1 MKKKVI
7 ICMTSMYLGGAE
19 RSLIGLLEAFD
30 YEKYDVSLFLYD
42 QSGELMGDVPDT
54 VHLLPEIK
62 EYKAERKQGECI

>member
-30 YEKYDVSLFLYD
+30 YEKYKANGFKLDHL
-42 QSGELMGDVPDT
+42 GDYPLTLDT
-54 VHLLPEIK
+54 KDDLRFQLRGDK
-62 EYKAERKQGECI
+62 